1 MAKTVKLALAV
12 EGTAFTKQGKE
23 RSHKSPVKKQQDPVE
38 HQTTLGKRQRLDNF
52 KNVMQENDSDS
63 D

>member
-23 RSHKSPVKKQQDPVE
+23 ERSHKSPVKKQQD
-38 HQTTLGKRQRLDNF
+38 
-52 KNVMQENDSDS
+52 
-63 D
+63 

>member
-23 RSHKSPVKKQQDPVE
+23 RSHKSPIKKQQD
-38 HQTTLGKRQRLDNF
+38 QTAHKPPLGKR
-52 KNVMQENDSDS
+52 
-63 D
+63 